1 MGITLEQA
9 IEYAAG
15 YQRQLDEANETLKS
29 IDTSHSLWRQTYL
42 LRNEAKMMLEWYQG
56 YEDKDNFGN
65 PIHIGG
71 IIQKLAG
78 EAQRLKEAS
87 NLGERFSSRTFGNFD
102 PRRDKTAFDACR
114 NYANNEL
121 VFRSKKNSLL
131 LFGGVGSGKTHLAA
145 AIANTF
151 IDRSIP
157 VLFAT
162 FSSHL
167 GEIRDE
173 FDHTGQRKYLSMMK
187 NTPVLVIDDL
197 GKEKKTEW
205 TQQILYDVVNYRYEH
220 LLPIIITSNFDTDS
234 FANYVGEAVW
244 SRLYE
249 MSGAVTTAGKDYRQ
263 E

>member
-1 MGITLEQA
+1 MA
-9 IEYAAG
+9 
-15 YQRQLDEANETLKS
+15 
-29 IDTSHSLWRQTYL
+29 
-42 LRNEAKMMLEWYQG
+42 RNEAKMMLEWYQG

-65 PIHIGG
+65 PVHISG

-87 NLGERFSSRTFGNFD
+87 NLGERFSNRTFGNFD
-102 PRRDKTAFDACR
+102 PRRDKQAFDACR
-114 NYANNEL
+114 SYANNEL

-162 FSSHL
+162 FSNHL
-167 GEIRDE
+167 NEIREE
-173 FDHTGQRKYLSMMK
+173 FDHTGQKQYLSMMK

-220 LLPIIITSNFDTDS
+220 LLPIIITSNFGTDD

-263 E
+263 L